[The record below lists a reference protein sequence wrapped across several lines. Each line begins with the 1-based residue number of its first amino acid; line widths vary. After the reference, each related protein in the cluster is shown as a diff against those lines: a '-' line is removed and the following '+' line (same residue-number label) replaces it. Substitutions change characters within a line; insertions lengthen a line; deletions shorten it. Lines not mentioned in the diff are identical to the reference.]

1 MGLSGKRVHVHAY
14 TYTRAR
20 TRVHGKRVHGKRV
33 HGKRVHGKRVHGKR
47 VHGKRVHGKRV
58 HGKRVHG
65 KRVHGKRV
73 HGKRV
78 HGKRVHGKRVHG
90 KRVHG
95 KRVHG
100 KRVHGKRVHGKR
112 VHGKR
117 VQCSFVTLIK
127 TWRFYWKSSCRPS
140 DCVNDGQIMAS
151 VKDNFTVDYVM
162 FSTFI
167 VLEHASRKSSRIS
180 NHLTLLSHALE
191 IMPLLRDEHWRYIN
205 HTFGNLA
212 IQ

>member
-1 MGLSGKRVHVHAY
+1 MIIQNMHVIFSDRKERLSGKRVHVHAY

-20 TRVHGKRVHGKRV
+20 T
-33 HGKRVHGKRVHGKR
+33 
-47 VHGKRVHGKRV
+47 
-58 HGKRVHG
+58 
-65 KRVHGKRV
+65 
-73 HGKRV
+73 
-78 HGKRVHGKRVHG
+78 RVHG

-151 VKDNFTVDYVM
+151 VKDNRFTVDYVM

-167 VLEHASRKSSRIS
+167 VFQHASRKSSRIS
-180 NHLTLLSHALE
+180 NHLTLLSHARK

>member
-1 MGLSGKRVHVHAY
+1 MSSETFPFPTVNAPFQTVVWK
-14 TYTRAR
+14 TRAR
-20 TRVHGKRVHGKRV
+20 TRVHGKRVHGT
-33 HGKRVHGKRVHGKR
+33 
-47 VHGKRVHGKRV
+47 RVHGKRV

-151 VKDNFTVDYVM
+151 VKDNFTVDYVI

-167 VLEHASRKSSRIS
+167 VFQHASRKSSHIS
-180 NHLTLLSHALE
+180 NHLTLLSHA
-191 IMPLLRDEHWRYIN
+191 RR
-205 HTFGNLA
+205 
-212 IQ
+212 

>member
-1 MGLSGKRVHVHAY
+1 MTISRLKLSHQSGRRLSGKRVHVHAY

-20 TRVHGKRVHGKRV
+20 TREHGKRVHGKRV
-33 HGKRVHGKRVHGKR
+33 HGKRVN
-47 VHGKRVHGKRV
+47 
-58 HGKRVHG
+58 G

-151 VKDNFTVDYVM
+151 MKDNFTVDYVM

-167 VLEHASRKSSRIS
+167 VFQHASRKSSRIS
-180 NHLTLLSHALE
+180 NHLTLLSHARE
-191 IMPLLRDEHWRYIN
+191 IMPLLRDEH
-205 HTFGNLA
+205 
-212 IQ
+212 

>member
-1 MGLSGKRVHVHAY
+1 MYGARRVPLAQLSGKRVHVHAY

-33 HGKRVHGKRVHGKR
+33 NGKRVHGKRVHGKRVHRKRVHGKRVHGKR
-47 VHGKRVHGKRV
+47 VHGKHL
-58 HGKRVHG
+58 
-65 KRVHGKRV
+65 
-73 HGKRV
+73 
-78 HGKRVHGKRVHG
+78 
-90 KRVHG
+90 
-95 KRVHG
+95 
-100 KRVHGKRVHGKR
+100 
-112 VHGKR
+112 HGKR

-167 VLEHASRKSSRIS
+167 VFQHASRKSSRIS
-180 NHLTLLSHALE
+180 NHLMLLSHARK
-191 IMPLLRDEHWRYIN
+191 IMPLLRDEHWKYIN